1 MVASQNDGGRSM
13 GGGDGGGGGGDDTVY
28 TVTVS
33 GVGYRNEGYKD
44 DGTDGIPPEPQK
56 PPQLPATDD
65 DTQSRKFKLSRGE
78 KWRILKNIGTVSIAF
93 MVQFTAFQGTA
104 NLQSSINAS
113 DGLGTVSLSAI
124 YAALVLSCIFVPT
137 FLIKRLT
144 VKWTLCLSM
153 LCYAPYIGSQF
164 YPKFYTLVPA
174 GVLLGLGAAP
184 MWAAKATY
192 LTQVGGVYAKITDQP
207 VDAIV
212 VRFFGFFFLA
222 WQTAELWGN
231 LISSLV
237 LSDGGHGGGGGNS
250 NSTITNWDKINLCG
264 ADFCVL
270 GNGGHENLERP
281 PESEIY
287 EISAIYLTCV
297 IVAVIIVALFVDPLS
312 SFVLIKKQKQR
323 MSKTLFRKLHFYD
336 DINTTVIASI
346 SIMLLNVMDNVKTVR
361 NNNRPV
367 TRHGRSIKL
376 SVALPRLSAMAVAS
390 AGPRNP
396 ANVFSGMP
404 SPGVENICAPPL
416 TPRGPSGRITS
427 TWYGEKQRRS
437 DSQELSG
444 IQLLS
449 ATAYQLKKPY
459 QQLLIPITIWIGMEQ
474 AFIGAD
480 FTQAYISCAL
490 GVHRVGYVMI
500 CFGVVNA
507 GCSLLFGSLMKF
519 VGRQPLMALGAIVH
533 ASLVVVL
540 LMWKPHPENPY
551 VFYSVS
557 GLWGVG
563 DAVWQTQ
570 VNGLYGTL
578 FRRNKEAAFSN
589 YRLWESAGFVI
600 AYAYSTH
607 LCARM
612 KLYVLLTVLI
622 TGTTGYVIVE
632 LLHRRKQRRLKAIA
646 EDPKAAQIEANQPEE
661 TDDEKDDL
669 DDEIIITHL

>member
-1 MVASQNDGGRSM
+1 MVASQHDGTRSV
-13 GGGDGGGGGGDDTVY
+13 GGGGSGDGGGGGGDETVY

-56 PPQLPATDD
+56 PPQLSSTDD

-78 KWRILKNIGTVSIAF
+78 KWRILKNISTVSVAF

-137 FLIKRLT
+137 FVIKRLT
-144 VKWTLCLSM
+144 VKWTLCISM

-184 MWAAKATY
+184 MWAAQATY
-192 LTQVGGVYAKITDQP
+192 LTQVGGVYAKLTDQP

-237 LSDGGHGGGGGNS
+237 LSGGEFGSGSENSTTNS
-250 NSTITNWDKINLCG
+250 NKIKHCG
-264 ADFCVL
+264 ANFCVL
-270 GNGGHENLERP
+270 GNGGHETLERP

-287 EISAIYLTCV
+287 EISAIYLSCV

-312 SFVLIKKQKQR
+312 R
-323 MSKTLFRKLHFYD
+323 
-336 DINTTVIASI
+336 
-346 SIMLLNVMDNVKTVR
+346 
-361 NNNRPV
+361 
-367 TRHGRSIKL
+367 
-376 SVALPRLSAMAVAS
+376 
-390 AGPRNP
+390 
-396 ANVFSGMP
+396 
-404 SPGVENICAPPL
+404 
-416 TPRGPSGRITS
+416 
-427 TWYGEKQRRS
+427 YGEKQRKV

-507 GCSLLFGSLMKF
+507 ICSLVFGSLMKF
-519 VGRQPLMALGAIVH
+519 VGRQPLMVLGAIVH
-533 ASLVVVL
+533 VSLIVVL
-540 LMWKPHPENPY
+540 LHWKPNPDNPY

-612 KLYVLLTVLI
+612 KLYVMLTVLLV
-622 TGTTGYVIVE
+622 GTCGYIVVE
-632 LLHRRKQRRLKAIA
+632 LLHRRKQKRLKAIA
-646 EDPKAAQIEANQPEE
+646 DDPKAAQAEANQVEE
-661 TDDEKDDL
+661 TDDEKDDI
-669 DDEIIITHL
+669 DDDIIITHL

>member
-1 MVASQNDGGRSM
+1 
-13 GGGDGGGGGGDDTVY
+13 
-28 TVTVS
+28 
-33 GVGYRNEGYKD
+33 
-44 DGTDGIPPEPQK
+44 
-56 PPQLPATDD
+56 
-65 DTQSRKFKLSRGE
+65 
-78 KWRILKNIGTVSIAF
+78 
-93 MVQFTAFQGTA
+93 
-104 NLQSSINAS
+104 
-113 DGLGTVSLSAI
+113 
-124 YAALVLSCIFVPT
+124 
-137 FLIKRLT
+137 
-144 VKWTLCLSM
+144 M

-237 LSDGGHGGGGGNS
+237 LSDGGHTDSGD
-250 NSTITNWDKINLCG
+250 NSTTSSWDKIKLCG

-297 IVAVIIVALFVDPLS
+297 VVAVIIVALFVDPLS
-312 SFVLIKKQKQR
+312 R
-323 MSKTLFRKLHFYD
+323 
-336 DINTTVIASI
+336 
-346 SIMLLNVMDNVKTVR
+346 
-361 NNNRPV
+361 
-367 TRHGRSIKL
+367 
-376 SVALPRLSAMAVAS
+376 
-390 AGPRNP
+390 
-396 ANVFSGMP
+396 
-404 SPGVENICAPPL
+404 
-416 TPRGPSGRITS
+416 
-427 TWYGEKQRRS
+427 YGEKQRRS

-540 LMWKPHPENPY
+540 LMWKPHPDNPY
-551 VFYSVS
+551 IFYSVS

-612 KLYVLLTVLI
+612 KLYVMLTVLV
-622 TGTTGYVIVE
+622 TGTVGYIIVE

-646 EDPKAAQIEANQPEE
+646 EDPKAAQAAAEANQPEE

>member
-1 MVASQNDGGRSM
+1 MVASQHDGTRSV
-13 GGGDGGGGGGDDTVY
+13 GSCGDGGGGGGGDETTVY

-44 DGTDGIPPEPQK
+44 DGTDGIPPEPHK
-56 PPQLPATDD
+56 PPQLSSTDD

-124 YAALVLSCIFVPT
+124 YAAQVLSCIFVPT

-144 VKWTLCLSM
+144 VKWTLCVSM
-153 LCYAPYIGSQF
+153 MCYAPYIASQF

-192 LTQVGGVYAKITDQP
+192 LTQVGGVYAKLTDQP

-237 LSDGGHGGGGGNS
+237 LSEGEFADAGNS
-250 NSTITNWDKINLCG
+250 TVTIWNEKKLQLCG
-264 ADFCVL
+264 ADFCVH
-270 GNGGHENLERP
+270 GNGAHETLERP

-297 IVAVIIVALFVDPLS
+297 IVAVIIVMLFVDPLS
-312 SFVLIKKQKQR
+312 R
-323 MSKTLFRKLHFYD
+323 
-336 DINTTVIASI
+336 
-346 SIMLLNVMDNVKTVR
+346 
-361 NNNRPV
+361 
-367 TRHGRSIKL
+367 
-376 SVALPRLSAMAVAS
+376 
-390 AGPRNP
+390 
-396 ANVFSGMP
+396 
-404 SPGVENICAPPL
+404 
-416 TPRGPSGRITS
+416 
-427 TWYGEKQRRS
+427 YGEKQRKV

-459 QQLLIPITIWIGMEQ
+459 QQLLIPITVWIGMEQ
-474 AFIGAD
+474 AFIGAE

-519 VGRQPLMALGAIVH
+519 VGRQSLMVLGAIVH
-533 ASLVVVL
+533 VSLIVVL
-540 LMWKPHPENPY
+540 LHWKPHPANPY
-551 VFYSVS
+551 VFYTVS

-612 KLYVLLTVLI
+612 KLYVMLTVLLI
-622 TGTTGYVIVE
+622 GTCGYIVVE
-632 LLHRRKQRRLKAIA
+632 LLHRRKQKRLKAIA
-646 EDPKAAQIEANQPEE
+646 EDPKMAQAEANKVEE
-661 TDDEKDDL
+661 TDDEKDDI
-669 DDEIIITHL
+669 DDDIIITHL

>member
-1 MVASQNDGGRSM
+1 MVTSQHDGTRSVGGG
-13 GGGDGGGGGGDDTVY
+13 GGGDGGGGGGDGTVY

-56 PPQLPATDD
+56 PPQLSSTDD

-78 KWRILKNIGTVSIAF
+78 KWRILKNISTVSIAF

-137 FLIKRLT
+137 FVIKRLT
-144 VKWTLCLSM
+144 VKWTLCVSM

-184 MWAAKATY
+184 MWAAQATY
-192 LTQVGGVYAKITDQP
+192 LTQVGGVYAKLTDQP

-237 LSDGGHGGGGGNS
+237 LSEGEFGSTGGNS
-250 NSTITNWDKINLCG
+250 TTNYNKIKLCG

-270 GNGGHENLERP
+270 GNGGHDNLERP

-312 SFVLIKKQKQR
+312 R
-323 MSKTLFRKLHFYD
+323 
-336 DINTTVIASI
+336 
-346 SIMLLNVMDNVKTVR
+346 
-361 NNNRPV
+361 
-367 TRHGRSIKL
+367 
-376 SVALPRLSAMAVAS
+376 
-390 AGPRNP
+390 
-396 ANVFSGMP
+396 
-404 SPGVENICAPPL
+404 
-416 TPRGPSGRITS
+416 
-427 TWYGEKQRRS
+427 YGEKQRRV

-459 QQLLIPITIWIGMEQ
+459 QQLLIPITVWIGMEQ

-507 GCSLLFGSLMKF
+507 ACSLVFGSVMKF

-540 LMWKPHPENPY
+540 LHWKPHPANPY
-551 VFYSVS
+551 VFYTVS

-612 KLYVLLTVLI
+612 KLYVMLTVLI
-622 TGTTGYVIVE
+622 IGTIGYIVVE
-632 LLHRRKQRRLKAIA
+632 LLHRRKQKRLKAIA
-646 EDPKAAQIEANQPEE
+646 DDPKAAQAEANQVDE

-669 DDEIIITHL
+669 DDDIIITHL

>member
-13 GGGDGGGGGGDDTVY
+13 GGGDGGGGGDDTVY
-28 TVTVS
+28 TVAVMS
-33 GVGYRNEGYKD
+33 GGGYRNEGYKD

-65 DTQSRKFKLSRGE
+65 DTQSRKFKVSRGE

-207 VDAIV
+207 IDAIV

-237 LSDGGHGGGGGNS
+237 LSDGGHGGSGGGGGS
-250 NSTITNWDKINLCG
+250 NGTTSWDKIKLCG

-270 GNGGHENLERP
+270 GNGGHESLERP

-287 EISAIYLTCV
+287 EISSIYLTCV
-297 IVAVIIVALFVDPLS
+297 IIAVIIVALFVDPLS
-312 SFVLIKKQKQR
+312 R
-323 MSKTLFRKLHFYD
+323 
-336 DINTTVIASI
+336 
-346 SIMLLNVMDNVKTVR
+346 
-361 NNNRPV
+361 
-367 TRHGRSIKL
+367 
-376 SVALPRLSAMAVAS
+376 
-390 AGPRNP
+390 
-396 ANVFSGMP
+396 
-404 SPGVENICAPPL
+404 
-416 TPRGPSGRITS
+416 
-427 TWYGEKQRRS
+427 YGEKQRRS
-437 DSQELSG
+437 DSQEISG

-459 QQLLIPITIWIGMEQ
+459 QQLLIPITVWIGMEQ

-540 LMWKPHPENPY
+540 LMWKPHPDNPY
-551 VFYSVS
+551 IFYSVS

-612 KLYVLLTVLI
+612 KLYVMLTVLI
-622 TGTTGYVIVE
+622 TGTMGYIIVE

-669 DDEIIITHL
+669 DDEITITHL